1 MADLLIT
8 MVDGGDWLGTVTVLF
23 GPNPLFSEYYHA
35 CITQDLEKAK
45 KELEKGAFA
54 EQTFLWY
61 CGKRCRCGLNGCYKF
76 VRPVEI
82 CLRKNHRPKIHNLI
96 QPQHSFFNLPI
107 KRCQR
112 R

>member
-54 EQTFLWY
+54 EQTFT
-61 CGKRCRCGLNGCYKF
+61 
-76 VRPVEI
+76 
-82 CLRKNHRPKIHNLI
+82 KNP
-96 QPQHSFFNLPI
+96 
-107 KRCQR
+107 
-112 R
+112 